1 MTSSTLQCKGNPAWK
16 CKQRCLEANN
26 RQENVEGQGN
36 QNRFCLVEW
45 VAEITECMVCSPS
58 NRIIHWKQ
66 RQARQAECRLCV
78 FGSVF
83 VASMHTGMRCGELF
97 ALRVEDLKLDTA

>member
-58 NRIIHWKQ
+58 NRIIHWKVKQ
-66 RQARQAECRLCV
+66 GKPSADCAFLVPFLSRQCTPECDAVNSLPC
-78 FGSVF
+78 
-83 VASMHTGMRCGELF
+83 EL
-97 ALRVEDLKLDTA
+97 KT